1 MCSIG
6 YINEAFFLREIT
18 VVVSFLIINNNFY
31 SGDNAG
37 TSHDIDTSN
46 DMKQCIESRVF
57 SMVPGRLSLLSSCKK
72 YTVTAGEVSFPLSHM
87 MVTIDFFHQS
97 KVIFMIVFGFWR
109 QVRQVIR
116 DHLHSIKISSNLT
129 FNESFV
135 RVVCFVNLLISFV
148 FFRLYS
154 LN

>member
-87 MVTIDFFHQS
+87 MVTIDFFSPVQGHLYDCIWFLETS
-97 KVIFMIVFGFWR
+97 KTSNTRSSPFYKNIVKF
-109 QVRQVIR
+109 
-116 DHLHSIKISSNLT
+116 DL
-129 FNESFV
+129 
-135 RVVCFVNLLISFV
+135 
-148 FFRLYS
+148 
-154 LN
+154 